1 MILIQEVLVSE
12 TVIKEAFACNL
23 TACKGACCVEGDYGA
38 PLTDKEVVKLGQML
52 DEIFPY
58 LPEKSRQIIRE
69 KGFAAPQEEG
79 EGMETELMPDGA
91 CVFMGRDELGITF
104 CGIEKA
110 YYAGDIAFKKPVSC
124 HLYPI
129 RINKNKFTGFEA
141 MNYDQWDIC
150 SPACDNGKAK
160 GIKVFEF
167 AKDAIVRKYG
177 EDFYEELS
185 AAAEHYQKTK
195 M

>member
-1 MILIQEVLVSE
+1 MILIQEILVSE

-23 TACKGACCVEGDYGA
+23 SACKGACCVEGDYGA
-38 PLTDKEVVKLGQML
+38 PLTNKEVVTLGQL
-52 DEIFPY
+52 LEDIFPY
-58 LPEKSRQIIRE
+58 LPQKSREVIRE
-69 KGFAAPQEEG
+69 QGFSKPQDEG
-79 EGMETELMPDGA
+79 DGVETELMADGA

-110 YYAGDIAFKKPVSC
+110 YNAGDIDFKKPVSC

-150 SPACDNGKAK
+150 SPACDNGQQK

-167 AKDAIVRKYG
+167 AKDAIIRKYG
-177 EDFYEELS
+177 EEFYDELS

>member
-110 YYAGDIAFKKPVSC
+110 YYAGDITFKKPVSC

>member
-23 TACKGACCVEGDYGA
+23 TACKGACCIEGDYGA
-38 PLTDKEVVKLGQML
+38 PLTDKEVVILGQL
-52 DEIFPY
+52 LEDIFPY
-58 LPEKSRQIIRE
+58 LPEKSRQVIRDQ
-69 KGFAAPQEEG
+69 GFSKPQDEG
-79 EGMETELMPDGA
+79 EGVETELMPDGA

-150 SPACDNGKAK
+150 SPACDNGKKK

-167 AKDAIVRKYG
+167 AKDAIIRKYG
-177 EDFYEELS
+177 ESFYEELN
-185 AAAEHYQKTK
+185 AAADHYQKTK